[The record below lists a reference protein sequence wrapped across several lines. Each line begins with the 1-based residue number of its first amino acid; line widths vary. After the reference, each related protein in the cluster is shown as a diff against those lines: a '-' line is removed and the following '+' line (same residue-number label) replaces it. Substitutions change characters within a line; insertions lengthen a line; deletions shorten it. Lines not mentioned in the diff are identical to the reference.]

1 MLAHAG
7 PGSWVVLDWTFE
19 PLLVAALLVAAV
31 GWLLAVARIG
41 AAHAHAPV
49 PPWRSVAFLG
59 GLLTLFVALASP
71 IDTFADDLFS
81 VHMLQHVL
89 ISFVAAPLL
98 VLSAPGT
105 LLLRVA
111 SPSVR
116 HALLL
121 PILHSRVVRALTFP
135 VFTWLLFAVVMWVA
149 HFSPLFELALE
160 SDTVHQLEHLAF
172 LASGFL
178 YWLPAIG
185 SDPLPWRL
193 GGSGRLLYLFL
204 GMPQSFVLGLV
215 IVSQTTVMYH
225 HYVAAGALADQRL
238 AGTVMWIGA
247 DVISFVLIGVA
258 GWQWL
263 RTETKRARRQHAGP
277 LAGTRPE

>member
-31 GWLLAVARIG
+31 AWLLAVARIG

-172 LASGFL
+172 LVSGFL

-204 GMPQSFVLGLV
+204 GMPQSSVLGLV

-277 LAGTRPE
+277 LARTRPE

>member
-7 PGSWVVLDWTFE
+7 PGSWVFFDWTLE
-19 PLLVAALLVAAV
+19 PLLVGGLLLVAVA
-31 GWLLAVARIG
+31 WLLAVHRVD
-41 AAHAHAPV
+41 AAHPRSPV
-49 PPWRSVAFLG
+49 STWRSIAFLG

-89 ISFVAAPLL
+89 ISFVSAPLL
-98 VLSAPGT
+98 VLGAPGT

-111 SPSVR
+111 SPAARRTILIPV
-116 HALLL
+116 
-121 PILHSRVVRALTFP
+121 LHSRVVRVLTFP
-135 VFTWLLFAVVMWVA
+135 LVTWLLFAVVMWVA
-149 HFSPLFELALE
+149 HFSPIFELALE

-204 GMPQSFVLGLV
+204 GMPQSSVLGLV

-225 HYVAAGALADQRL
+225 HYIAAGALADQRL

-247 DVISFVLIGVA
+247 DVMSFVLIGVA

-263 RTETKRARRQHAGP
+263 RTEARRAQRQHAAP
-277 LAGTRPE
+277 LARTRPD